1 MKFESNPSGFLV
13 EERGFQL
20 KINAAE
26 IQTKADKTHFRFA
39 PYAMGDSEKE
49 KKMNWVTIVFECL
62 QMEA

>member
-1 MKFESNPSGFLV
+1 M